1 MSGSSGVFLLRAFP
15 LPAVAPFCLSAPAS
29 TAVPAGGAG
38 VFCALRSSSRC
49 CRNRSRS
56 RFSFAFCTTSSE
68 SPGGSAGFW
77 ANCLPLLSYSGTSS
91 CGT

>member
-15 LPAVAPFCLSAPAS
+15 LPAVAPFCLSAPS
-29 TAVPAGGAG
+29 TTVAPAAG
-38 VFCALRSSSRC
+38 VFCAFRSSSRC

-68 SPGGSAGFW
+68 SPGGSAGF
-77 ANCLPLLSYSGTSS
+77 
-91 CGT
+91 